1 MYDIRMRTAILM
13 LLIDWSAVP
22 VQHPARNVHA
32 PHVPCIQWGT
42 NLDDERC
49 NGAVQL
55 DAYGTLTVYV
65 GATLPKE
72 LIEAPDGR
80 DVTIRKVN
88 IVR

>member
-1 MYDIRMRTAILM
+1 MRTAILM
-13 LLIDWSAVP
+13 LLIGWSAAP
-22 VQHPARNVHA
+22 VQPARRT
-32 PHVPCIQWGT
+32 HVPCIQWGT
-42 NLDDERC
+42 GLNDERC

-72 LIEAPDGR
+72 LIESPDGS